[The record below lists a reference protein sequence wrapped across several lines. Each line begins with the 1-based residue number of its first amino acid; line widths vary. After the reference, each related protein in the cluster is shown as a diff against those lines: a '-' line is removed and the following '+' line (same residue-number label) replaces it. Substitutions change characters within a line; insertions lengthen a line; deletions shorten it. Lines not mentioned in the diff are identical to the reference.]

1 MDVRS
6 IDSKLLPLSPARASQ
21 AAAGAASRSAT
32 WQPLAG
38 TSLRALSAGGAA
50 AGLRPL
56 AAGAAGERE
65 KALQAVKDFE
75 AIFMRQLARVMTQ
88 SAGGTADGV
97 EGAAYYEGL
106 IEEQLGRVLAEA
118 GGGLGLQEA
127 LLARLGATTEAAH
140 ARD

>member
-6 IDSKLLPLSPARASQ
+6 IDSKLLPLAPARGGLPARATTK
-21 AAAGAASRSAT
+21 ATASL
-32 WQPLAG
+32 QPLPSA
-38 TSLRALSAGGAA
+38 SLRALATGGAT
-50 AGLRPL
+50 GELRPL

-65 KALQAVKDFE
+65 TALRAVKDFE

-88 SAGGTADGV
+88 SAGGTASGV
-97 EGAAYYEGL
+97 EGSAYYEGL

-127 LLARLGATTEAAH
+127 LLARLGATKGGAH

>member
-1 MDVRS
+1 METRG
-6 IDSKLLPLSPARASQ
+6 IDSKLLPLLPARGTQ
-21 AAAGAASRSAT
+21 AAGPAASAAAT
-32 WQPLAG
+32 LRPLASGALRPLAAG
-38 TSLRALSAGGAA
+38 TAA

-56 AAGAAGERE
+56 TGNATGDRQT
-65 KALQAVKDFE
+65 ALQAVKDFE

-88 SAGGTADGV
+88 SAGGTAGDV

-118 GGGLGLQEA
+118 GGGLGLKEA
-127 LLARLGATTEAAH
+127 LLARMGATTGGAN